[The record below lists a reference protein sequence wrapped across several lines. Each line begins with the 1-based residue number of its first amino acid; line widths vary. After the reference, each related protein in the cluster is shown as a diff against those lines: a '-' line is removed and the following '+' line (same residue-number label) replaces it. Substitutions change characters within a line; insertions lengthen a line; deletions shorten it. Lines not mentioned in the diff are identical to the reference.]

1 MCKFTLL
8 IKHPSTGKVIEKE
21 LDIPTK
27 LDATERPSYIEYYP
41 EDASKLVFHYTG
53 STESYKEFQ
62 NNVFKVK
69 YGEIS
74 GRIKQIECLDESKSE
89 TDWYNLTNELEVN
102 GTARFANNLSHGIAL
117 AKRLSQDMIA
127 AKPL

>member
-21 LDIPTK
+21 LDITTK

-41 EDASKLVFHYTG
+41 DDAFKLVFHYTG
-53 STESYKEFQ
+53 STESYMEYQ
-62 NNVFKVK
+62 NNVFKMK

-74 GRIKQIECLDESKSE
+74 GRIKQIECLEETISE
-89 TDWYNLTNELEVN
+89 TDWYNLTNEFEVN
-102 GTARFANNLSHGIAL
+102 STARFANNIRNGIAL
-117 AKRLSQDMIA
+117 TKQLLQNIVSAKTL
-127 AKPL
+127 

>member
-8 IKHPSTGKVIEKE
+8 IKSTSTGKIKE
-21 LDIPTK
+21 REMDIPTK

-41 EDASKLVFHYTG
+41 EDAFKLVFHYTG

-74 GRIKQIECLDESKSE
+74 GRIKQIEYLEETISE
-89 TDWYNLTNELEVN
+89 TDWYNLTNELAVKS
-102 GTARFANNLSHGIAL
+102 TARFANNISHGIAL
-117 AKRLSQDMIA
+117 ARRLSQDMIA